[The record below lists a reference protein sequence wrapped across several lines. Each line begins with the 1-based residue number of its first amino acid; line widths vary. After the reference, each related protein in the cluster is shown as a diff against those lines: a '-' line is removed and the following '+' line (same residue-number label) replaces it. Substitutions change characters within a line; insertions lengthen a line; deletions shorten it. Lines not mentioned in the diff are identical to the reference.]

1 MESIITNAIINTN
14 SFFKNIHLLSDCH
27 EKNRNCCQGAN
38 GYCKKTNQWIRPE
51 SSPGRM
57 LENSCSDRTRDCEFS
72 DFLSQLFL
80 QDLLLFLTETKPE
93 NAKLIQRPLRE
104 INLTKLKTNLLFDF
118 IYLLRGEL

>member
-1 MESIITNAIINTN
+1 
-14 SFFKNIHLLSDCH
+14 
-27 EKNRNCCQGAN
+27 
-38 GYCKKTNQWIRPE
+38 
-51 SSPGRM
+51 
-57 LENSCSDRTRDCEFS
+57 
-72 DFLSQLFL
+72 LFL